1 MHRERFKSCY
11 SGTDPVA
18 SSSSICLTRG
28 VISHA
33 GSALLR
39 FDDFAPQLDQIAI
52 ERRAVQF
59 FFLARDHDGGDAIAN
74 QVDER
79 AATASPAFLRQ
90 ETSLPVSCVSSS
102 AGITTLI
109 AIIPRGENS
118 GRKKGVWTDPVM
130 FKEVIVPWIVHALDV
145 EPATK

>member
-79 AATASPAFLRQ
+79 AAGAHEPLDSEQQRHAGDWNGGNDR
-90 ETSLPVSCVSSS
+90 ESCDQSS
-102 AGITTLI
+102 
-109 AIIPRGENS
+109 
-118 GRKKGVWTDPVM
+118 KGC
-130 FKEVIVPWIVHALDV
+130 A
-145 EPATK
+145 

>member
-18 SSSSICLTRG
+18 WSSSICLTRG
-28 VISHA
+28 VISYA
-33 GSALLR
+33 GAALLR

-79 AATASPAFLRQ
+79 AAGAHEPSIPSSNAMLATGMVGTTVRVATRALTDAPDTPPAPLEVSVATAKM
-90 ETSLPVSCVSSS
+90 VSCC
-102 AGITTLI
+102 I
-109 AIIPRGENS
+109 AV
-118 GRKKGVWTDPVM
+118 KWVLV
-130 FKEVIVPWIVHALDV
+130 A
-145 EPATK
+145 